1 MDGNM
6 KNLLDTLNTLRE
18 IKWEIIAQAQE
29 LDQEL
34 ETVAEMTTAV
44 ITSLTEWQIHTASL
58 PKISGRTAIKIG
70 GHITLRDR
78 DTVRA
83 LLVRSFACQ

>member
-44 ITSLTEWQIHTASL
+44 ITSLYENYGQAWLEFDGEGRRGQKETIHFPLVLLESRRFEVT
-58 PKISGRTAIKIG
+58 PKPA
-70 GHITLRDR
+70 
-78 DTVRA
+78 A
-83 LLVRSFACQ
+83 